1 MQGTAAA
8 SGVLATLA
16 SLFKLSKR
24 EEIAQHA
31 PSVLQGLKACNT
43 LTSDNTLLRKLSIKL
58 SQVSN
63 NDYIPVHVPCNSCI
77 AASWSCLLTCTSGV
91 LAVPARAA
99 VPHRHS
105 LLFHDSADQR
115 LAVPYRP
122 ASHNISGRG
131 GKSAA
136 GHVSCE
142 LLDCVSAV

>member
-63 NDYIPVHVPCNSCI
+63 NDYLYMCHVTP
-77 AASWSCLLTCTSGV
+77 ALQRLGAVFLPAQVASWRYQRGLRSLTDTLSSSTTQQTRGLQSPTDRPLTTSVEEEASQLLV
-91 LAVPARAA
+91 M
-99 VPHRHS
+99 
-105 LLFHDSADQR
+105 
-115 LAVPYRP
+115 
-122 ASHNISGRG
+122 
-131 GKSAA
+131 
-136 GHVSCE
+136 
-142 LLDCVSAV
+142 